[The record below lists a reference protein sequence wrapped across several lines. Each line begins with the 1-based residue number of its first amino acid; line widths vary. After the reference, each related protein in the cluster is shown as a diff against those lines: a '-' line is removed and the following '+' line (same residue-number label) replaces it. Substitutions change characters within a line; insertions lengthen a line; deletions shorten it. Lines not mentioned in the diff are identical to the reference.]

1 MTSGW
6 LYNNFGID
14 AFGLAFVLRHSEQ
27 LPLSKALLISP
38 IITHD
43 KLLSHLARTTT
54 SILSFEKYL
63 IENISNF
70 SNFNQRYYDSLTNSF
85 NAIQLLHELQIVDLV
100 GNSVRLQEKIVYL
113 SSMGKRAGRIS
124 KASHNISK
132 ILQTPSEVL
141 YLNLRIEL

>member
-14 AFGLAFVLRHSEQ
+14 AFGLAFVLGHSGE

-38 IITHD
+38 IISHE
-43 KLLSHLARTTT
+43 KMLSHLARTTT

-63 IENISNF
+63 IENISKF
-70 SNFNQRYYDSLTNSF
+70 SNFNQRYYDSLINSV
-85 NAIQLLHELQIVDLV
+85 NAIQLLHELQVVEVV
-100 GNSVRLQEKIVYL
+100 GDSVSLQKKL
-113 SSMGKRAGRIS
+113 SFSSSMGTRAGRIF
-124 KASHNISK
+124 KASQNISE
-132 ILQTPSEVL
+132 ILRTPSEVL